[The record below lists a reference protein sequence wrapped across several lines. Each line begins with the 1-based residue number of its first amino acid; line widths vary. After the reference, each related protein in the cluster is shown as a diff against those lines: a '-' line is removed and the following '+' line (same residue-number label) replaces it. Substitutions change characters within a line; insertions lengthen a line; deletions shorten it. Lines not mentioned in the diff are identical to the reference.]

1 MKTKIILNILI
12 CIAISSFIATQAQ
25 TTLSTTANRDNK
37 TISSDSAYTQQE
49 IAEAKE
55 LMLTVPELRQLPSN
69 VKAKR
74 KASIILA
81 EYTELSENQYKIAIT
96 EEEAEKLGVSPELY
110 KASVTEIEM
119 TNKMASEMIKGGKKV
134 DLPDIQ
140 AIIKAYKR
148 GELSLPIVL

>member
-12 CIAISSFIATQAQ
+12 CIAISSFTATQAQ
-25 TTLSTTANRDNK
+25 TTLSTTANQGK
-37 TISSDSAYTQQE
+37 QTVSSDSTYTQQE

-55 LMLTVPELRQLPSN
+55 LMLTVPELRELPTN
-69 VKAKR
+69 VRAKR

-81 EYTELSENQYKIAIT
+81 EYTELKDNQYKITIS

-119 TNKMASEMIKGGKKV
+119 TNKMASEMIKEGKKV

>member
-1 MKTKIILNILI
+1 M
-12 CIAISSFIATQAQ
+12 ATQAQ
-25 TTLSTTANRDNK
+25 TTLPTTANQGK
-37 TISSDSAYTQQE
+37 QTVSSDSSFTQQE

-55 LMLTVPELRQLPSN
+55 LMLTVTELRQLPSN

-81 EYTELSENQYKIAIT
+81 EYTELKDNQYKITIS
-96 EEEAEKLGVSPELY
+96 EEEAEKLGVAPDLY
-110 KASVTEIEM
+110 KATVAEIES
-119 TNKMASEMIKGGKKV
+119 TNKMVADMIKGGKKV

>member
-12 CIAISSFIATQAQ
+12 CIAISSFTATQAQ
-25 TTLSTTANRDNK
+25 TTLSTTANQGK
-37 TISSDSAYTQQE
+37 QTVSSDSSFTQQE

-55 LMLTVPELRQLPSN
+55 LMLTVTELRQLPSN

-81 EYTELSENQYKIAIT
+81 EYTELKDNQYKITIS
-96 EEEAEKLGVSPELY
+96 EEEAEKLGVAPELY

-119 TNKMASEMIKGGKKV
+119 TNKMASEMIKEGKKV

>member
-74 KASIILA
+74 RASIILA

-96 EEEAEKLGVSPELY
+96 EEEAEKLGVTSELY

-119 TNKMASEMIKGGKKV
+119 TNKMAAEMIKEGKKV

-140 AIIKAYKR
+140 AIVKAYKR

>member
-1 MKTKIILNILI
+1 MKTKVFIIFLAY
-12 CIAISSFIATQAQ
+12 IAISSF
-25 TTLSTTANRDNK
+25 TTAKAQATASSTANQDNK
-37 TISSDSAYTQQE
+37 TVSSDSAYTQQE

-81 EYTELSENQYKIAIT
+81 EYTELSENQYKITIT
-96 EEEAEKLGVSPELY
+96 EEEAEKLGVAPDLY
-110 KASVTEIEM
+110 KATVAEIES
-119 TNKMASEMIKGGKKV
+119 TNKMVADMIKGGKKV